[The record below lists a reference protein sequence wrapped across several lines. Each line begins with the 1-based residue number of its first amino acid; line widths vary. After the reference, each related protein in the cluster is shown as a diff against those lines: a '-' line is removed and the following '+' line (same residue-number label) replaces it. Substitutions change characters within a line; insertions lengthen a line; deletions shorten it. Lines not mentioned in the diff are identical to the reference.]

1 MKQYTGTK
9 VVNAKPMTRQEYNDF
24 RGWQVPEDENP
35 TDEGYL
41 VEYTDGGK
49 PNTSDYDGYV
59 SWSPKAI
66 FEQSYLPSSHPID
79 RMAIENMQLLERLK
93 ALDTL
98 LEKPQPEFISAN
110 QWRLLHDQ
118 RTYMKAYFIVLNER
132 IEDMAAQA
140 GL

>member
-9 VVNAKPMTRQEYNDF
+9 VVNATPMTRQEYNDL
-24 RGWQVPEDENP
+24 RGWQVTSDENP
-35 TDEGYL
+35 LDEGYL
-41 VEYTDGGK
+41 VEDADAA
-49 PNTSDYDGYV
+49 PNTTTHKGYL
-59 SWSPKAI
+59 SWTPKDM
-66 FEQSYLPSSHPID
+66 FENSYLPSEHPID

>member
-1 MKQYTGTK
+1 M
-9 VVNAKPMTRQEYNDF
+9 F
-24 RGWQVPEDENP
+24 EN
-35 TDEGYL
+35 
-41 VEYTDGGK
+41 
-49 PNTSDYDGYV
+49 
-59 SWSPKAI
+59 
-66 FEQSYLPSSHPID
+66 SYLPSEHPID